1 MDYIITLI
9 TGLVSDENLARW
21 IFLGFSFISVVTF
34 TLCLALLITN
44 SFNPLKKELH
54 SLSHINKE
62 VNKHNAES
70 SRLDTTLESMDKYI
84 SPSSMKERNQT
95 KTLLMHAGYEQ
106 KQALTNFYAIKIILV
121 IIALFGVL
129 ISSKFLPELSTQKI
143 LFYTLLAMAIATF
156 LPNFVL
162 QKKAKKRIRTLSNAF
177 PDALDLLVVTT
188 EAGLG
193 FLAALNRVAH
203 EIEALSPELSS
214 ELQIVCRKVRLG
226 VPMPIALAQFI
237 ERTGLLE
244 LQGLVSII
252 SQSVK
257 LGSSM
262 GDTLREYAIEFRDR
276 RMQKAEEEAAKIGT
290 KMIFPLVTCIWP
302 GFFTVAIGPA
312 IIAVLEVFGS
322 K

>member
-1 MDYIITLI
+1 MDYLITLI

-21 IFLGFSFISVVTF
+21 IFLGLAFISVVTF
-34 TLCLALLITN
+34 TLCLTLLITN
-44 SFNPLKKELH
+44 LLNPLKKRLH
-54 SLSHINKE
+54 SLSHISKDTT
-62 VNKHNAES
+62 KKSAES
-70 SRLDTTLESMDKYI
+70 SALDNTLESMDKYI
-84 SPSSMKERNQT
+84 SPSSIKERNQT
-95 KTLLMHAGYEQ
+95 KNLLMHAGYEQ

-162 QKKAKKRIRTLSNAF
+162 QKQAKKRIRTLSNAF

-193 FLAALNRVAH
+193 FLAALNRVAN

-226 VPMPIALAQFI
+226 VPLPIALSQFI

-312 IIAVLEVFGS
+312 IIAVLEVFGG

>member
-1 MDYIITLI
+1 MDYFISLI
-9 TGLVSDENLARW
+9 TSLVSDENLARW
-21 IFLGFSFISVVTF
+21 IFLGLAFISVVTF

-44 SFNPLKKELH
+44 LLNPLKKQLH
-54 SLSHINKE
+54 NLSHISRDTTK
-62 VNKHNAES
+62 KSAES
-70 SRLDTTLESMDKYI
+70 SALENTLESMDKYI
-84 SPSSMKERNQT
+84 SPSSSKERNQT

-143 LFYTLLAMAIATF
+143 LLYTLIAMAIATF
-156 LPNFVL
+156 LPNFIL
-162 QKKAKKRIRTLSNAF
+162 HKKAKKRVKTLSNAF

-193 FLAALNRVAH
+193 FLAALNRVAN
-203 EIEALSPELSS
+203 EIDALSPELSS

-226 VPMPIALAQFI
+226 VPLPSALAQFI
-237 ERTGLLE
+237 ERTGLIE

-312 IIAVLEVFGS
+312 IIAVLEVFGG

>member
-1 MDYIITLI
+1 MDYLISLI
-9 TGLVSDENLARW
+9 TALVSDENLARW
-21 IFLGFSFISVVTF
+21 IFLGLAFISVVTF

-54 SLSHINKE
+54 SLSHINRE
-62 VNKHNAES
+62 ANKHNAEP
-70 SRLDTTLESMDKYI
+70 SRLDNTLESMDKYI
-84 SPSSMKERNQT
+84 SPSSIKERNQT
-95 KTLLMHAGYEQ
+95 KSLLMHAGYKQ

-121 IIALFGVL
+121 IIAFFGVI
-129 ISSKFLPELSTQKI
+129 ISSRFLPELSTQKI
-143 LFYTLLAMAIATF
+143 MFYTLFAMAIATF

-162 QKKAKKRIRTLSNAF
+162 QKQAKKRIRTLSNAF

-193 FLAALNRVAH
+193 FLAALNRVAN
-203 EIEALSPELSS
+203 EIEALSPELSN
-214 ELQIVCRKVRLG
+214 ELQIVNRKVRLG
-226 VPMPIALAQFI
+226 VPLPIALTQFI

-290 KMIFPLVTCIWP
+290 KMIFPLVVCIWP
-302 GFFTVAIGPA
+302 SFFTVAIGPA
-312 IIAVLEVFGS
+312 IIAVMEVFGN